1 MLRRMIAIIVFF
13 AGLTGAWFILGGSVL
28 HRTWNTEGRLKN
40 EVAAL
45 WGDRQEHVSPEIR
58 FHWTRKVADTET
70 VADPA
75 TGRTSVVTKERE
87 ERLVEPRLL
96 DGSTIAVDLSLD
108 QRKKGL
114 LWYATY
120 GVDFAGHH
128 AYVHDDD
135 REGEIEIT
143 WKFPTTRA
151 IYDRFRF
158 EVNGNMDPSIVPVDV
173 EGAKVVRA
181 RVPVKRGTRVPFTI
195 AYASRG
201 LEEWRYSFGNNVSR
215 VKNFELTLTTDFR
228 TIDYPAGTISP
239 QSVVPTHDGFELRW
253 ASENLISGFAI
264 GMEMP
269 RKINPGPLAAEM
281 TFFAPVSLFFF
292 FVWMFVITLMKKIE
306 LHPMNYLFLGAA
318 FFAFHLLF
326 AYSVDHIDVVP
337 AFAIASIV
345 SVALVVS
352 YLRLVVG
359 MRFAAVEAGI
369 SQLVYLVLFSLAH
382 FVEGFTGLIV
392 TIGGI
397 LTLFALM
404 QLTGRI
410 RWSEVESSWGRYTPP
425 APDAH
430 FP

>member
-1 MLRRMIAIIVFF
+1 MLRRMIVIVAIFIALS
-13 AGLTGAWFILGGSVL
+13 AGWFVLGGSVL
-28 HRTWNTEGRLKN
+28 HRTWNADGRLKH

-45 WGDRQEHVSPEIR
+45 WGDRQEQVSPELAFR
-58 FHWTRKVADTET
+58 WVKKVTDTET
-70 VADPA
+70 IEDPE
-75 TGRTSVVTKERE
+75 TKKKSFVTKERE
-87 ERLVEPRLL
+87 VWTTESQIL
-96 DGSTIAVDLSLD
+96 DGSKITVDLALD

-120 GVDFAGHH
+120 GVDFAGNYT
-128 AYVHDDD
+128 YVHDDA
-135 REGEIEIT
+135 REGFVDVT
-143 WKFPTTRA
+143 WRFPTTSA

-158 EVNGNMDPSIVPVDV
+158 EVNGVMDPSIVPQDGD
-173 EGAKVVRA
+173 GAKVVRVS
-181 RVPVKRGTRVPFTI
+181 VPVREGTRVPFTI

-201 LEEWRYSFGNNVSR
+201 LEEWRYSFGKDVNR
-215 VKNFELTLTTDFR
+215 VKNFDLTLTTDFR

-239 QSVVPTHDGFELRW
+239 QSVEPAGEGFKLRW

-269 RKINPGPLAAEM
+269 HRINPGPLAAEM

-292 FVWMFVITLMKKIE
+292 FVWMFVITLMKEIE

-326 AYSVDHIDVVP
+326 AYSVDHIDLVP
-337 AFAIASIV
+337 AFLIASAV

-359 MRFAAVEAGI
+359 LRFAAVEAGV
-369 SQLVYLVLFSLAH
+369 SQVVYLVFFSWAH

-410 RWSEVESSWGRYTPP
+410 RWSEVETSWGRYTPGS
-425 APDAH
+425 PDAH
-430 FP
+430 LP

>member
-1 MLRRMIAIIVFF
+1 MLRRMIVIVAIFV
-13 AGLTGAWFILGGSVL
+13 ALSGAWFALGGSVL
-28 HRTWNTEGRLKN
+28 HRTWNADGRLKH

-45 WGDRQEHVSPEIR
+45 WGDRQEQVSPEVR
-58 FHWTRKVADTET
+58 FRWAKKVVDTET
-70 VADPA
+70 VEDPE
-75 TGRTSVVTKERE
+75 SKKKSLVTKERE
-87 ERLVEPRLL
+87 VWVTEPQIL
-96 DGSTIAVDLSLD
+96 DGSKISVDLALE

-120 GVDFAGHH
+120 GVDFAGNYT
-128 AYVHDDD
+128 YVHDDE
-135 REGEIEIT
+135 REGILEIT
-143 WKFPTTRA
+143 WRFPTTSA

-158 EVNGNMDPSIVPVDV
+158 EVNGVMDPSIVPVDDG
-173 EGAKVVRA
+173 GAKVVRA
-181 RVPVKRGTRVPFTI
+181 SVPVRRGTRIPFTI

-201 LEEWRYSFGNNVSR
+201 LEEWRYSFGANVNR
-215 VKNFELTLTTDFR
+215 VKNFDFTLATDFR
-228 TIDYPAGTISP
+228 EIDYPAGTISP
-239 QSVVPTHDGFELRW
+239 QSIEPTRDGFKLRW
-253 ASENLISGFAI
+253 VSENLISGFAI

-269 RKINPGPLAAEM
+269 RRINPGPLAAEM

-326 AYSVDHIDVVP
+326 AYSVDHIDLVP
-337 AFAIASIV
+337 AFAIASAV

-359 MRFAAVEAGI
+359 LRFAAVEAGV
-369 SQLVYLVLFSLAH
+369 SQGVYLVFFSWAH
-382 FVEGFTGLIV
+382 FLEGFTGLIV

-410 RWSEVESSWGRYTPP
+410 RWSEVEASWGRYTPD

-430 FP
+430 LP

>member
-1 MLRRMIAIIVFF
+1 MLRRMIAIAFFF
-13 AGLTGAWFILGGSVL
+13 AALTGGWFILGGSVL
-28 HRTWNTEGRLKN
+28 HRTWNADGRLKN

-45 WGDRQEHVSPEIR
+45 WGDRQEQVSPEIR
-58 FHWTRKVADTET
+58 FYWKKKVTDTET
-70 VADPA
+70 IVDPVNA
-75 TGRTSVVTKERE
+75 RKSVVTKERE
-87 ERLVEPRLL
+87 ETYVETRLL
-96 DGSTIAVDLSLD
+96 DASKIEVDLSLD

-120 GVDFAGHH
+120 AVDFAADY
-128 AYVHDDD
+128 AYVHEDD
-135 REGEIEIT
+135 REGEVEIT
-143 WKFPTTRA
+143 WRFPTTRA

-158 EVNGNMDPSIVPVDV
+158 DVDGRMDPSIVPVDS

-181 RVPVKRGTRVPFTI
+181 RLPVKRGSRIPFTV

-201 LEEWRYSFGNNVSR
+201 LEEWKYSFGANVNR
-215 VKNFELTLTTDFR
+215 VKNFDLTLTTDFQS
-228 TIDYPAGTISP
+228 IDYPAGTISP
-239 QSVVPTHDGFELRW
+239 QSVEPIAGGYRLRW

-337 AFAIASIV
+337 AFAIASVV

-352 YLRLVVG
+352 YLRLVIG
-359 MRFAAVEAGI
+359 LRFAAVEAGI
-369 SQLVYLVLFSLAH
+369 SQLVYLVFFSLAH

-410 RWSEVESSWGRYTPP
+410 RWSEVESGWGGYTP
-425 APDAH
+425 ASPDARL
-430 FP
+430 P

>member
-1 MLRRMIAIIVFF
+1 MIVIVAIFIGMT
-13 AGLTGAWFILGGSVL
+13 AAWFVLGGSVL
-28 HRTWNTEGRLKN
+28 HRTWNTDGKLKN

-45 WGDRQEHVSPEIR
+45 WGDRQEQVSPEVR
-58 FHWTRKVADTET
+58 FRWPKTVIQSETVEDADTKKK
-70 VADPA
+70 
-75 TGRTSVVTKERE
+75 SLVTKEE
-87 ERLVEPRLL
+87 EVWVTESQIL
-96 DGSTIAVDLSLD
+96 DGSKITVDLALE

-120 GVDFAGHH
+120 GVDFTGNYT
-128 AYVHDDD
+128 YVHDDD
-135 REGEIEIT
+135 RAGFVDLT
-143 WKFPTTRA
+143 WRFPTTKA

-158 EVNGNMDPSIVPVDV
+158 EVNGVMDPSIVPVDAD
-173 EGAKVVRA
+173 GAKVVRVS
-181 RVPVKRGTRVPFTI
+181 VPVARGTRIPFTV

-201 LEEWRYSFGNNVSR
+201 LEEWRYSFGNNVNR
-215 VKNFELTLTTDFR
+215 VKNFDFTLTTDFR
-228 TIDYPAGTISP
+228 EIDYPAGTISP
-239 QSVVPTHDGFELRW
+239 QSVEPTHDGFKLRW

-269 RKINPGPLAAEM
+269 RRINPGPLAAEM

-326 AYSVDHIDVVP
+326 AYSVDHLALAP
-337 AFAIASIV
+337 AFLIASAV

-359 MRFAAVEAGI
+359 LRFAAVEAGL
-369 SQLVYLVLFSLAH
+369 SQVVYLVLFSWAH
-382 FVEGFTGLIV
+382 FLEGFTGLIV

-410 RWSEVESSWGRYTPP
+410 RWSEVESSWGRYTPDV
-425 APDAH
+425 PDAH
-430 FP
+430 LP